1 MAVEVKEMPVEAHN
15 SISKVKRYHAPLQCL
30 YKIFKSKLQ
39 SEKLNKEVI
48 LQIVVKVVNNTTS
61 PNGLVPMLLVFRA
74 YLRITKQDPLSLTIT
89 KRVEVVYIVIKEI

>member
-15 SISKVKRYHAPLQCL
+15 SISKVERYHTLLQCL

-48 LQIVVKVVNNTTS
+48 LQIAVKVVNNTTS
-61 PNGLVPMLLVFRA
+61 LDSLVLTLLVFRA
-74 YLRITKQDPLSLTIT
+74 YLRLSLDSPLPIITK
-89 KRVEVVYIVIKEI
+89 